1 MVIVDR
7 ELQKREQS
15 GAPIRVGVVGAG
27 YMGRGIVTQLL
38 RPPVGMRLAAIS
50 NRTVEKVE
58 RILLNAGI
66 GRFLRA
72 GSSAQVEHAVARREY
87 AVTDNPAL
95 LCDAG
100 NIDVIVDA
108 TSDIEFGAQVAM
120 RAIKHGKHIVLN
132 AILDATVGPLLK
144 TYADRYGVVL
154 TYTDGDE
161 PGVAANLV
169 RFVKSIGYEPVAAG
183 NLKGLLDPHRTPET
197 QKAFAQRVN
206 QSAEM
211 ITSFADGTK
220 LAIECAILANA
231 TGFKTGKRG
240 MYGPR
245 CAHIRDAAALFPKE
259 QLLNGGLVD
268 FVLGAE
274 PGTGA
279 WVIGY
284 NEVPVN
290 REYMQYFK
298 MGEGP
303 FYVFHTPFHLPH
315 LQVLNTIA
323 RAALFHDATVA
334 PLDQPVCDVLTVA
347 KRDLKSGEILGPVG
361 GFDYYGVLDSAN
373 TVQQERLLPVGLA
386 EGHRLSRDVRK
397 DQPITYMDVSA
408 PRRDRLC
415 DVLRAEQ
422 DARFFAPTHTPSV
435 AAAAHASPIA
445 RY

>member
-7 ELQKREQS
+7 ELEKREQC

-27 YMGRGIVTQLL
+27 YLGLGIVTQLL

-50 NRTVEKVE
+50 NRTVEKAE

-66 GRFLRA
+66 SRFLRA
-72 GSSAQVEHAVARREY
+72 DSSTQVEDAVARGEY
-87 AVTDNPAL
+87 AVTDNPTL
-95 LCDAG
+95 MCDAG
-100 NIDVIVDA
+100 NVDVIVDA
-108 TSDIEFGAQVAM
+108 TSDIEFGAHLAM
-120 RAIKHGKHIVLN
+120 GAIKHGKHFVLN

-144 TYADRYGVVL
+144 TYADRCGVVL

-169 RFVKSIGYEPVAAG
+169 RFVRSIGYKPVAAG
-183 NLKGLLDPHRTPET
+183 NLKGLLDHHRTPET

-211 ITSFADGTK
+211 ITSYADGTK
-220 LAIECAILANA
+220 LAMECAILANA

-284 NEVPVN
+284 NEVLIN
-290 REYMQYFK
+290 REYMQHFK

-315 LQVLNTIA
+315 LQVLDTIA

-347 KRDLKSGEILGPVG
+347 KRDLKFGEILGPVG
-361 GFDYYGVLDSAN
+361 GFDYYGVLDCAI
-373 TVQQERLLPVGLA
+373 TVQQERLLPLGLA
-386 EGHRLSRDVRK
+386 EGHRLRRDINR
-397 DQPITYMDVSA
+397 DEPITYMDVSA
-408 PRRDRLC
+408 PRQDRLC
-415 DVLRAEQ
+415 DALRAEQ
-422 DARFFAPTHTPSV
+422 DARFFAPTHSPSV
-435 AAAAHASPIA
+435 AAATHA
-445 RY
+445 